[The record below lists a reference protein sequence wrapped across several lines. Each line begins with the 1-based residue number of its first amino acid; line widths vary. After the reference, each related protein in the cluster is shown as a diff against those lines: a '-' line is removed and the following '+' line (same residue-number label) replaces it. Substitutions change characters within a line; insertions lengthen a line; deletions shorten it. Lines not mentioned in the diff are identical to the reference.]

1 MIHEAESCTI
11 VYYRRGRG
19 GRREGEGGGRETV
32 AAAIPKILRPSCPL
46 FVSPWSFPLTLAA
59 RASGGVSHA
68 RLTLARN
75 RSQ

>member
-11 VYYRRGRG
+11 VYYRRERG
-19 GRREGEGGGRETV
+19 GRREREGERETV